1 MRVPTRSA
9 LRSRAGR
16 VKRGVPLRPL
26 RILFPFALWRPLF
39 RLWLNVI
46 RAQPDR
52 SKAMRELLEIHAD
65 ATSGLDRGAIDYDDG
80 VHAKHRLTRYHDFF
94 VERIEP
100 GERVLDVGCHKGE
113 LAFDIAE
120 RAGATVV
127 GIDRSPWALRQARDS
142 FSHPRVTYVE
152 ADALTYAPAE
162 PFDVVVLSNVLEH
175 LAPRVS
181 FLSGLRER
189 VGARRLLV
197 RVPVLERDWTVPLRR
212 ELGLPHF
219 SDPEH
224 VVEYDVDLLRSELAS
239 AGWEM
244 GEPAVAWG
252 EIWAEAAPVAVSA
265 G

>member
-1 MRVPTRSA
+1 MRLPARSS

-16 VKRGVPLRPL
+16 AKRGIPLRPL

-52 SKAMRELLEIHAD
+52 EKAMRELLEVHAD
-65 ATSGLDRGAIDYDDG
+65 AVVGIDRGAIDYDGG

-100 GERVLDVGCHKGE
+100 GELVLDVGCHKGE

-120 RAGATVV
+120 RAWATVV
-127 GIDRSPWALRQARDS
+127 GIDRSPWALQQARAS

-152 ADALTYAPAE
+152 ADALTYAPSE

-175 LAPRVS
+175 LGPRVA
-181 FLSGLRER
+181 FLRGLRER
-189 VGARRLLV
+189 VGARRALI

-212 ELGLPHF
+212 ELGLPYF
-219 SDPEH
+219 SDAEH
-224 VVEYDVDLLRSELAS
+224 EVEYDVDLLRDELAS
-239 AGWEM
+239 AGWEL
-244 GEPAVAWG
+244 GEPILAWG
-252 EIWAEAAPVAVSA
+252 EIWAEALPA
-265 G
+265 GLSGA